1 MVRPA
6 THLPS
11 STNTNTHH
19 QPSHSVSPSIASA
32 TSSVGSVLF
41 LPHRMNLPDPSYI
54 SPPAADAVVRS
65 YPPPEQTRNV
75 ISKDI
80 VITAAG
86 LRTVNLFLDYILH
99 EFLARAKSG
108 SLHRLREAVGMVIR
122 TTLGTAAMVQA
133 EEDLADFLAENG
145 DDNGFYEDMDS
156 DDEVH
161 GQPDAGW
168 NLEKVWLRARTK
180 CMIYSTL
187 GDKDEQDF
195 PEEEEDEED
204 YELPASKRK
213 VSGVGAVYLTAILE
227 FIGEQCLLVA
237 ARTAYRRVAASI
249 HDVNSITEPIEMVVE
264 DADVKRGIAEES
276 LTTRLW
282 RKWKRSEKILSSVSS
297 SSFAYAPDTHRGYD
311 SHGESIS
318 RIPFTPA
325 QAARELGRKGSR
337 NSIYSVP
344 SMSRTTSVESNDPR
358 PQSLPVSPTSP
369 TGRKHRHRRSKY
381 SGSGTVRES
390 VSVTNIKETL
400 GERGVMLPDSPHSPR
415 TDDGISPATSPTGYK
430 HQRSI
435 SEGSASR
442 PPISPGLSARGKE
455 ILNRPRTADDRMD
468 STERIDSPTTRRISS
483 PSEEDPLKTPTPYA
497 RTQFFDNAAP
507 ITKKAIEEDV
517 IIVGGEAGLDV
528 HSHPFEHFLMIVLC
542 LGD

>member
-1 MVRPA
+1 
-6 THLPS
+6 
-11 STNTNTHH
+11 
-19 QPSHSVSPSIASA
+19 
-32 TSSVGSVLF
+32 
-41 LPHRMNLPDPSYI
+41 MNHPDPSYI
-54 SPPAADAVVRS
+54 STPAADAVVRS

-80 VITAAG
+80 VITTAG

-145 DDNGFYEDMDS
+145 DDNGYYEDMDS

-161 GQPDAGW
+161 AQPDAGW

-195 PEEEEDEED
+195 PDEEEDEED

-213 VSGVGAVYLTAILE
+213 ISGVGAVYLTAILE

-249 HDVNSITEPIEMVVE
+249 HDVNLITEPIEMVVE
-264 DADVKRGIAEES
+264 DVDVKRGIAEES

-282 RKWKRSEKILSSVSS
+282 RKWKRSEKIMSNISTASSVYST
-297 SSFAYAPDTHRGYD
+297 DTHRGYEV
-311 SHGESIS
+311 HAENIT

-325 QAARELGRKGSR
+325 QAARELDRKGSR
-337 NSIYSVP
+337 SSIYSVP

-358 PQSLPVSPTSP
+358 PSSLPISPTSP
-369 TGRKHRHRRSKY
+369 TGRKHRQRRSKN
-381 SGSGTVRES
+381 SGPSDSGTMRES

-400 GERGVMLPDSPHSPR
+400 GGRGVMLPDSPRSPR
-415 TDDGISPATSPTGYK
+415 MDEYISLTTSPTGYK

-435 SEGSASR
+435 SEGSISR
-442 PPISPGLSARGKE
+442 PPVSPSVSARGKE
-455 ILNRPRTADDRMD
+455 ILLARPRTADDRMD
-468 STERIDSPTTRRISS
+468 STERIDAPKRRISS
-483 PSEEDPLKTPTPYA
+483 PLEEDPLQTPTPQTCA
-497 RTQFFDNAAP
+497 QFFNAAAP
-507 ITKKAIEEDV
+507 ATKKEIEEDV

-528 HSHPFEHFLMIVLC
+528 SPSPKRCLIIVLC
-542 LGD
+542 LGDQNAG